1 MLSFSEANAKIE
13 ALKQVEELQ
22 QYLTGGRKVY
32 SFDLLSGYSCPFA
45 EKCLSKAT
53 ENNRPVV
60 AIGLGIPQSVKS
72 HWGNIRKIK
81 DGPKTE
87 FRCFSAS
94 QEVQY
99 NGVYDK
105 RKANFDGLKHLNSS
119 HDMANAIMA
128 VMPKNTGIVRIH
140 VAGDFFNMK
149 YFLAWVKIAEQNP
162 DVLFY
167 AYTKSLNF
175 WIQSLR
181 VRVQDNKNLPK
192 NLILTASRGGRSD
205 NLIDLYGLRETVVV
219 HSEAEAAALGL
230 EIDHDDSHAARPSLK
245 DQSFALL
252 IHGTQPKGSSA
263 AQALKILKRDKVQH
277 SYSRKAAKV

>member
-22 QYLTGGRKVY
+22 QYLTGKRKVY

-45 EKCLSKAT
+45 EKCLSKAV
-53 ENNRPVV
+53 EYVDIFDADGV
-60 AIGLGIPQSVKS
+60 ATAAKMR
-72 HWGNIRKIK
+72 RKIK

-99 NGVYDK
+99 NGVYNK

-149 YFLAWVKIAEQNP
+149 YFLAWIKIAEQNP
-162 DVLFY
+162 DILFY

-181 VRVQDNKNLPK
+181 VRVQDNKDLPK

-205 NLIDLYGLRETVVV
+205 NLIDLHGLRETVVV
-219 HSEAEAAALGL
+219 HSEAEAASLGL

-245 DQSFALL
+245 NQNFALL
-252 IHGTQPKGSSA
+252 IHGTQPKGSEA
-263 AQALKILKRDKVQH
+263 ATALKILKKNKVQH
-277 SYSRKAAKV
+277 SYSRKAAGV